1 MTKTLI
7 NNLEKSDTSNKSS
20 SDKNSSS
27 KSSSSNESDKSNSYN
42 DKVPLCL
49 NFNTGN
55 FENIDLYNKTNFS
68 IVNKTNSSD
77 SSKSDSSSS
86 NTYSD
91 KYTTTS
97 CSNSLFKYFKYD
109 DDNLNMSISNNVP
122 ELIKNFTKKSD
133 SSKEDSF
140 NPNNFSKSDNNLISD
155 YNDDIDNS
163 TLSDC
168 DSISNSISLKKKS
181 RRININIDIDKLNN
195 KLKISIGDK
204 IKIKI

>member
-55 FENIDLYNKTNFS
+55 FENIDLY
-68 IVNKTNSSD
+68 NKTNSSD

-168 DSISNSISLKKKS
+168 DSVSNSISLKKKS